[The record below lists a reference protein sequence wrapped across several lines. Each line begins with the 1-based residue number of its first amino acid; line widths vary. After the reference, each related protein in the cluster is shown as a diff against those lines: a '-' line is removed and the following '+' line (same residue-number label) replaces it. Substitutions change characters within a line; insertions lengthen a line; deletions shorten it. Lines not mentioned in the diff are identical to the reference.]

1 MKKTILFLLA
11 ITVVNSC
18 SSRKKTNDSSFM
30 KGFFSYYNTLF
41 NSKDALQTELKTRDK
56 SHKDNFYDP
65 YIQLLTYDE
74 QPLGTDL
81 QASSFFAEDSGRP
94 GAPGM
99 PPNSFENTS
108 PKKGASI
115 LEISEAKALKAIAKY
130 SVLKAGEEKN
140 KKIFDANILLAQSR
154 LYQGKPLE
162 ALDGLNYIFSN
173 MRKDKRL
180 PLAKIYQGLAYSKME
195 D

>member
-1 MKKTILFLLA
+1 MCI
-11 ITVVNSC
+11 
-18 SSRKKTNDSSFM
+18 
-30 KGFFSYYNTLF
+30 
-41 NSKDALQTELKTRDK
+41 RDR
-56 SHKDNFYDP
+56 
-65 YIQLLTYDE
+65 TYDE

-81 QASSFFAEDSGRP
+81 QASSSFAEHSGGP

-140 KKIFDANILLAQSR
+140 KKIFDANILSVSYTHLDVYKRQRRSNGEK
-154 LYQGKPLE
+154 QNPLFR
-162 ALDGLNYIFSN
+162 NY
-173 MRKDKRL
+173 
-180 PLAKIYQGLAYSKME
+180 
-195 D
+195 